1 MVSLIVQLVCRRKDK
16 QPIDLPNQEGER
28 EDVQQLAMDEVLM
41 LDQEPEPGYDLD
53 DVQRPRLSRVMTCL
67 L

>member
-1 MVSLIVQLVCRRKDK
+1 M
-16 QPIDLPNQEGER
+16 DLPNQEDVI
-28 EDVQQLAMDEVLM
+28 EDVQQLLMDEVLM

-53 DVQRPRLSRVMTCL
+53 DVQRPRLSRVSTWL